1 MDMYGKSNAVMEANS
16 LHGQIGLEAS
26 LAQDKYH
33 AALDKFNLAIKNQK
47 ANDSQANNV
56 SDAEDLTSLQS
67 IYTTGRG
74 IYGGIRGGMTGASEA
89 YTSARTGI
97 SAATSLVGSAAT
109 DAATGG
115 LSDAAQAAFLAQ
127 SSSVSRGLGTAAA
140 AVSEA
145 GEGAGVIR
153 SALSGVG
160 GAVRGAAQGLGEVG
174 GDATKFGSKLSGVEG
189 IAQKVVST
197 IGAGDDL
204 GFIAG
209 KAVGALGGIIAGGEQ
224 INSLIESG
232 GKSAFTR
239 VNEQGQRVAMSGLD
253 KASEFLSEASS
264 VADVAAAAT
273 GGMAVPIAAALGLA
287 GAITGALGAYKDE
300 KTDDAQIG
308 LKPDGTTDASK
319 APKLADTVS
328 HVEAFTGLG
337 FVGSATH
344 NPLAHI
350 A

>member
-1 MDMYGKSNAVMEANS
+1 MDMYGISNAVMEANS

-33 AALDKFNLAIKNQK
+33 SALDKFNNRIKTQK
-47 ANDSQANNV
+47 ANDSQSNNI

-67 IYTTGRG
+67 VYTTGRG

-97 SAATSLVGSAAT
+97 AAGTGLVGTAAA
-109 DAATGG
+109 DATGG
-115 LSDAAQAAFLAQ
+115 LSDAAQSAFLAQ
-127 SSSVSRGLGTAAA
+127 SASVSRGLGSA
-140 AVSEA
+140 AVA
-145 GEGAGVIR
+145 APEGAGVVR

-160 GAVRGAAQGLGEVG
+160 GAARGAAQGLAEVG
-174 GDATKFGSKLSGVEG
+174 GEASQFGSKLTGVEG

-197 IGAGDDL
+197 LGAGDDI
-204 GFIAG
+204 GFVAG
-209 KAVGALGGIIAGGEQ
+209 KAVGAAGGLLAGGEQ
-224 INSLIESG
+224 LDSLIESG

-239 VNEQGQRVAMSGLD
+239 VNSQGQRVAMSGLD
-253 KASEFLSEASS
+253 KASEFLNEAGA

-300 KTDDAQIG
+300 KSDDAQIG
-308 LKPDGTTDASK
+308 LKADGTVDASK
-319 APKLADTVS
+319 APKLANTAS

-337 FVGSATH
+337 FVGSASH
-344 NPLAHI
+344 NPMANI

>member
-1 MDMYGKSNAVMEANS
+1 MDMYGISNAVMEANS

-140 AVSEA
+140 AVT
-145 GEGAGVIR
+145 GG
-153 SALSGVG
+153 SGCN
-160 GAVRGAAQGLGEVG
+160 
-174 GDATKFGSKLSGVEG
+174 S
-189 IAQKVVST
+189 VST
-197 IGAGDDL
+197 IGSRWSSKRSST
-204 GFIAG
+204 GFRRG
-209 KAVGALGGIIAGGEQ
+209 
-224 INSLIESG
+224 
-232 GKSAFTR
+232 R
-239 VNEQGQRVAMSGLD
+239 RRRD
-253 KASEFLSEASS
+253 K
-264 VADVAAAAT
+264 
-273 GGMAVPIAAALGLA
+273 IR
-287 GAITGALGAYKDE
+287 
-300 KTDDAQIG
+300 
-308 LKPDGTTDASK
+308 
-319 APKLADTVS
+319 
-328 HVEAFTGLG
+328 
-337 FVGSATH
+337 
-344 NPLAHI
+344 
-350 A
+350 

>member
-1 MDMYGKSNAVMEANS
+1 MDMYGISNAVMEANS

-33 AALDKFNLAIKNQK
+33 TALDKFNNRIKTQK
-47 ANDSQANNV
+47 ANDSQANNI

-97 SAATSLVGSAAT
+97 SAATSLVGNAAT
-109 DAATGG
+109 DATGG

-140 AVSEA
+140 AA
-145 GEGAGVIR
+145 PEGAGVVR

-160 GAVRGAAQGLGEVG
+160 GAARGAAQGLSEVG
-174 GDATKFGSKLSGVEG
+174 GEATKFGSKLTGVEG

-197 IGAGDDL
+197 LGAGDDL
-204 GFIAG
+204 GFVAG
-209 KAVGALGGIIAGGEQ
+209 KAVGALGGVIAGGEQ

-253 KASEFLSEASS
+253 KASEFLNEAGS
-264 VADVAAAAT
+264 VADLAAAAT

-300 KTDDAQIG
+300 KSDDAQIG
-308 LKPDGTTDASK
+308 LKADGTVDASK
-319 APKLADTVS
+319 APKLADTAS

-337 FVGSATH
+337 FVGSASH
-344 NPLAHI
+344 NPMANI

>member
-1 MDMYGKSNAVMEANS
+1 MYGISNAVMEANS

-33 AALDKFNLAIKNQK
+33 SALEKFNNKIKTQK
-47 ANDSQANNV
+47 ANDSQANNI
-56 SDAEDLTSLQS
+56 SDTEDLTSLQS

-97 SAATSLVGSAAT
+97 SAATSLVGTAAT
-109 DAATGG
+109 DATGG

-127 SSSVSRGLGTAAA
+127 SSSVSRSLGSAAA
-140 AVSEA
+140 AA
-145 GEGAGVIR
+145 PEGAGVVR

-160 GAVRGAAQGLGEVG
+160 GAVRGAAQGLSEVG
-174 GDATKFGSKLSGVEG
+174 GEAAQFGSKLTGVEG

-197 IGAGDDL
+197 LGAGDDL
-204 GFIAG
+204 GFVAG
-209 KAVGALGGIIAGGEQ
+209 KAVGALGGVIAGGEQ

-253 KASEFLSEASS
+253 KASEFLNEAGA

-300 KTDDAQIG
+300 KSDDAQIG
-308 LKPDGTTDASK
+308 LKADGTVDASK
-319 APKLADTVS
+319 APKLADTAS

-337 FVGSATH
+337 FVGSASH
-344 NPLAHI
+344 NPMANI